1 MIMTQ
6 HPSLKI
12 KGAGAEHRSVLKRFE
27 RILRLQKEEK
37 WEESDPIFGLPKVKT
52 TRLKIK
58 KEKAAPTPEE
68 VAAAAAAEGAEGAAP
83 GEGAEGVTPETT
95 EKTSKAEKG
104 GKVQSGKL
112 DRSKE
117 VKSGQESGK
126 KPDKK
131 K

>member
-1 MIMTQ
+1 MVMTQ

-12 KGAGAEHRSVLKRFE
+12 KGAGTEHRSVLKRFE

-37 WEESDPIFGLPKVKT
+37 WEEGDSIFGLVKVKT

-68 VAAAAAAEGAEGAAP
+68 VAAAAEGAAP
-83 GEGAEGVTPETT
+83 GDAAEGATPETT
-95 EKTSKAEKG
+95 EKTPKAEKG
-104 GKVQSGKL
+104 GKP
-112 DRSKE
+112 
-117 VKSGQESGK
+117 GQESGK
-126 KPDKK
+126 KPGEKK

>member
-1 MIMTQ
+1 MVMTQ

-12 KGAGAEHRSVLKRFE
+12 KGAGTEHRSVLKRFE

-37 WEESDPIFGLPKVKT
+37 WEEGDSIFGLVKVKT

-68 VAAAAAAEGAEGAAP
+68 AAAAEAEGAEGAAP
-83 GEGAEGVTPETT
+83 GEAAEG
-95 EKTSKAEKG
+95 AEKG
-104 GKVQSGKL
+104 GKPQSGKPG
-112 DRSKE
+112 
-117 VKSGQESGK
+117 KSDQESGK
-126 KPDKK
+126 KPGEKK